1 MAAIGTSRTLPL
13 LRGVREHPSAQGVS
27 LRGPADLA
35 MGSEATQSESQG
47 DLGAHDAPGEA
58 VAATGAYLSP
68 LPIAE
73 HGRYYSRQEPGA
85 VVRHAGIRG
94 GGAPKGVSLRRQPV
108 ASNVAVGLGERPA
121 RTSKGESQAAE
132 TVRGR
137 VPMRGTG
144 ADRLVV
150 AVKPGNT

>member
-13 LRGVREHPSAQGVS
+13 VRGVREHPSAQGVS

-35 MGSEATQSESQG
+35 MGSEATQAESQG

-94 GGAPKGVSLRRQPV
+94 GGAPKGVSLRRQIEPRGETCKLTV
-108 ASNVAVGLGERPA
+108 VHDQFAEGETQTFTKAGGGWPFILSNLK
-121 RTSKGESQAAE
+121 TWLE
-132 TVRGR
+132 TG
-137 VPMRGTG
+137 
-144 ADRLVV
+144 
-150 AVKPGNT
+150 

>member
-35 MGSEATQSESQG
+35 MGSEAAQSESQG
-47 DLGAHDAPGEA
+47 DLGAYDAPGEA
-58 VAATGAYLSP
+58 VAATGTDLSL

-73 HGRYYSRQEPGA
+73 HGRYHSRQEPGA

-94 GGAPKGVSLRRQPV
+94 GGAPKGVSLRRQ
-108 ASNVAVGLGERPA
+108 ADSSAL
-121 RTSKGESQAAE
+121 SQ
-132 TVRGR
+132 
-137 VPMRGTG
+137 
-144 ADRLVV
+144 
-150 AVKPGNT
+150 PGPWQA